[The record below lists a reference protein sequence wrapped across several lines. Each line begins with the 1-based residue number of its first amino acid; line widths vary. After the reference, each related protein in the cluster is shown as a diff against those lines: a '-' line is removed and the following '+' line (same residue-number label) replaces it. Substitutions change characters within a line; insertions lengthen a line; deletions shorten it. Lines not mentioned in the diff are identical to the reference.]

1 MAYVREPVSFQINM
15 QQKDNVSGKIDG
27 IVPRPCALS
36 DLEMGFGR
44 MCCRLMLIMS
54 GGYSENLQRTHLK
67 YEENKKSRSEDE
79 GHESFAMDCRR
90 SKHVS
95 LLSETLSWSLGMF
108 GTAEDP
114 RVTEIKNLQQDLA
127 KKFKP
132 TQGPA
137 SASDA
142 VERVTAITTV
152 MTKVAALPEDLR
164 SEAMQPGKKMMM
176 ESMEATVNNYFEL
189 PQSER
194 EAYLDNQI
202 RQMEFMRQAFEA
214 GKSVMGAIGWSKKK
228 ARCRLF
234 KNFYCYKKIMVRK
247 RRASVDEKIVQRMSG
262 MPGERKMID
271 RTTPE
276 QRAKFGE
283 YFSAMKRRREELG
296 LPSWGSK

>member
-1 MAYVREPVSFQINM
+1 MKKTKKVEAKTKGTSRLRW
-15 QQKDNVSGKIDG
+15 
-27 IVPRPCALS
+27 IV
-36 DLEMGFGR
+36 
-44 MCCRLMLIMS
+44 
-54 GGYSENLQRTHLK
+54 GGT
-67 YEENKKSRSEDE
+67 
-79 GHESFAMDCRR
+79 AC
-90 SKHVS
+90 VVAVV
-95 LLSETLSWSLGMF
+95 TLSWSLGMF

-137 SASDA
+137 SAADA

-189 PQSER
+189 HQSER

-228 ARCRLF
+228 PDADSSKTSAAT
-234 KNFYCYKKIMVRK
+234 KNNGEKEGPPWTKNRSEDERNAWRK
-247 RRASVDEKIVQRMSG
+247 
-262 MPGERKMID
+262 KMID

-296 LPSWGSK
+296 LPSWGPK

>member
-1 MAYVREPVSFQINM
+1 MKKTKKVEAKTKGMSRLRW
-15 QQKDNVSGKIDG
+15 
-27 IVPRPCALS
+27 IV
-36 DLEMGFGR
+36 
-44 MCCRLMLIMS
+44 
-54 GGYSENLQRTHLK
+54 GGT
-67 YEENKKSRSEDE
+67 
-79 GHESFAMDCRR
+79 AC
-90 SKHVS
+90 VVTVV
-95 LLSETLSWSLGMF
+95 TLSWTLGMF

-132 TQGPA
+132 TQGPS

-142 VERVTAITTV
+142 VERVAAITTV

-228 ARCRLF
+228 PDADAKEGPPWT
-234 KNFYCYKKIMVRK
+234 KNRSEDERNAWRK
-247 RRASVDEKIVQRMSG
+247 
-262 MPGERKMID
+262 KMID
-271 RTTPE
+271 QTTPE

-296 LPSWGSK
+296 LPSWGPK

>member
-1 MAYVREPVSFQINM
+1 M
-15 QQKDNVSGKIDG
+15 KKIKKVEAKTKSTSRLRW
-27 IVPRPCALS
+27 IV
-36 DLEMGFGR
+36 
-44 MCCRLMLIMS
+44 
-54 GGYSENLQRTHLK
+54 GGT
-67 YEENKKSRSEDE
+67 
-79 GHESFAMDCRR
+79 AC
-90 SKHVS
+90 VVTVV
-95 LLSETLSWSLGMF
+95 TLSWTLGMF

-132 TQGPA
+132 TQGPM

-228 ARCRLF
+228 PDADAKEGPPWT
-234 KNFYCYKKIMVRK
+234 KNRSEDERNAWRK
-247 RRASVDEKIVQRMSG
+247 
-262 MPGERKMID
+262 KMID
-271 RTTPE
+271 QTTPE

-296 LPSWGSK
+296 LPSWGPK

>member
-1 MAYVREPVSFQINM
+1 MKKTKKVEAKTKGTSRLRW
-15 QQKDNVSGKIDG
+15 
-27 IVPRPCALS
+27 IV
-36 DLEMGFGR
+36 
-44 MCCRLMLIMS
+44 
-54 GGYSENLQRTHLK
+54 GGT
-67 YEENKKSRSEDE
+67 
-79 GHESFAMDCRR
+79 AC
-90 SKHVS
+90 VVAVV
-95 LLSETLSWSLGMF
+95 TLSWSLGMF

-137 SASDA
+137 SAADA

-228 ARCRLF
+228 PDADAKEGPPWT
-234 KNFYCYKKIMVRK
+234 KNRSEDERNAWRK
-247 RRASVDEKIVQRMSG
+247 
-262 MPGERKMID
+262 KMID
-271 RTTPE
+271 QTTPE

-296 LPSWGSK
+296 LPSWGPK

>member
-1 MAYVREPVSFQINM
+1 MKKTKKVEAKTKGMSRLRW
-15 QQKDNVSGKIDG
+15 
-27 IVPRPCALS
+27 IV
-36 DLEMGFGR
+36 
-44 MCCRLMLIMS
+44 
-54 GGYSENLQRTHLK
+54 GGT
-67 YEENKKSRSEDE
+67 
-79 GHESFAMDCRR
+79 AC
-90 SKHVS
+90 VVTVV
-95 LLSETLSWSLGMF
+95 TLSWTLSMF

-132 TQGPA
+132 TQGPS

-142 VERVTAITTV
+142 VERVAAITTV

-228 ARCRLF
+228 PDADAKEGPPWT
-234 KNFYCYKKIMVRK
+234 KNRSEDERNAWRK
-247 RRASVDEKIVQRMSG
+247 
-262 MPGERKMID
+262 KMID
-271 RTTPE
+271 QTTPE

-296 LPSWGSK
+296 LPSWGPK

>member
-1 MAYVREPVSFQINM
+1 MKKTKAIKENAKFS
-15 QQKDNVSGKIDG
+15 
-27 IVPRPCALS
+27 PRL
-36 DLEMGFGR
+36 R
-44 MCCRLMLIMS
+44 WI
-54 GGYSENLQRTHLK
+54 GGGTACV
-67 YEENKKSRSEDE
+67 
-79 GHESFAMDCRR
+79 FT
-90 SKHVS
+90 VV
-95 LLSETLSWSLGMF
+95 TLSWSLGMF

-114 RVTEIKNLQQDLA
+114 RVTELKNLQQDLA

-132 TQGPA
+132 TQGP
-137 SASDA
+137 SSMSDA

-164 SEAMQPGKKMMM
+164 SEAMQPGKKIMM

-228 ARCRLF
+228 PDTDSSKTSAVA
-234 KNFYCYKKIMVRK
+234 KNGGEKDGPPWMKNRSEDERNAWRK
-247 RRASVDEKIVQRMSG
+247 
-262 MPGERKMID
+262 KMID

-296 LPSWGSK
+296 LPSWGPK

>member
-1 MAYVREPVSFQINM
+1 M
-15 QQKDNVSGKIDG
+15 KKIKKVEAKTKSTSRLRW
-27 IVPRPCALS
+27 IV
-36 DLEMGFGR
+36 
-44 MCCRLMLIMS
+44 
-54 GGYSENLQRTHLK
+54 GGT
-67 YEENKKSRSEDE
+67 
-79 GHESFAMDCRR
+79 AC
-90 SKHVS
+90 VVTVV
-95 LLSETLSWSLGMF
+95 TLSWTLGMF

-132 TQGPA
+132 TQGPT

-164 SEAMQPGKKMMM
+164 SETMQPGKKMMM

-228 ARCRLF
+228 PDADAKEGPPWT
-234 KNFYCYKKIMVRK
+234 KNRSEDERNAWRK
-247 RRASVDEKIVQRMSG
+247 
-262 MPGERKMID
+262 KMID
-271 RTTPE
+271 QTTPE

-296 LPSWGSK
+296 LPSWGPK

>member
-1 MAYVREPVSFQINM
+1 MKKNKAIKEKAKFS
-15 QQKDNVSGKIDG
+15 S
-27 IVPRPCALS
+27 
-36 DLEMGFGR
+36 
-44 MCCRLMLIMS
+44 RLRWI
-54 GGYSENLQRTHLK
+54 GGGAACVVTVVILN
-67 YEENKKSRSEDE
+67 
-79 GHESFAMDCRR
+79 
-90 SKHVS
+90 
-95 LLSETLSWSLGMF
+95 WSLGMF
-108 GTAEDP
+108 GAAEDP

-132 TQGPA
+132 TQGP
-137 SASDA
+137 SSMSDA

-228 ARCRLF
+228 SDKEEKDGPPWM
-234 KNFYCYKKIMVRK
+234 KNRSEDERNAWRK
-247 RRASVDEKIVQRMSG
+247 
-262 MPGERKMID
+262 KMID

-296 LPSWGSK
+296 LPSWGQK

>member
-1 MAYVREPVSFQINM
+1 MKKTKKVEAKTKGTSRLRW
-15 QQKDNVSGKIDG
+15 
-27 IVPRPCALS
+27 IV
-36 DLEMGFGR
+36 
-44 MCCRLMLIMS
+44 
-54 GGYSENLQRTHLK
+54 GGT
-67 YEENKKSRSEDE
+67 
-79 GHESFAMDCRR
+79 AC
-90 SKHVS
+90 VVAVV
-95 LLSETLSWSLGMF
+95 TLSWSLGMF

-132 TQGPA
+132 TQGP
-137 SASDA
+137 SSMSDA

-228 ARCRLF
+228 PDADSSKTSAT
-234 KNFYCYKKIMVRK
+234 KNNGEKEGPPWMKNRSEDERNAWRK
-247 RRASVDEKIVQRMSG
+247 
-262 MPGERKMID
+262 KMID

>member
-1 MAYVREPVSFQINM
+1 MKKIRTKNTKVNSTNRFQLLAGGTFFVVLVAAI
-15 QQKDNVSGKIDG
+15 SW
-27 IVPRPCALS
+27 
-36 DLEMGFGR
+36 GFG
-44 MCCRLMLIMS
+44 L
-54 GGYSENLQRTHLK
+54 
-67 YEENKKSRSEDE
+67 
-79 GHESFAMDCRR
+79 
-90 SKHVS
+90 
-95 LLSETLSWSLGMF
+95 F
-108 GTAEDP
+108 GTSEDP

-228 ARCRLF
+228 PDADSSKTSSATRNNGEKEGPPWM
-234 KNFYCYKKIMVRK
+234 KNRSEDERNAWRKKML
-247 RRASVDEKIVQRMSG
+247 
-262 MPGERKMID
+262 D

-283 YFSAMKRRREELG
+283 YFSAMKIRREELG
-296 LPSWGSK
+296 LPSWGQK